1 VIIGP
6 LFPTSRIDGDRA
18 IELFI
23 TYSYCYYFFFTRFL
37 HCPHI
42 PHPVHISGSID
53 VQEFVY
59 TLSFFYFNFFSTLI
73 LTDCYLYKLAIRFL
87 IAFYIFGKPSIL
99 KDCRDTL
106 LRMDGLKER
115 KEAFVT
121 GLTGGTI
128 TDVYVV
134 TSISAVSYLIWC
146 IIKKRTNLFEN
157 PRSVLSQLLDF
168 LLNWNNLLLAVTI
181 YANNISLLTFLIL
194 IPAVFI
200 LLTSKSKKYVQRVI
214 RINFKTLTVKEY
226 LPFKSYITIY
236 RSQMMILTCICI
248 LAVDFPIFPRRF
260 AKVETWGTS
269 LMDLGVGS
277 FAFSMGVITARA
289 YLRQHFLGKYSYF
302 RNLFR
307 AIKGSLPILGLGVF
321 RLLSVKYFNY
331 QEHVTEYGK
340 YWNFFFT
347 LGCLPPLTNLLSP
360 IILKVSPLILSL
372 TIGTTYEYILTNRGL
387 MRYIISSPRVDFL
400 SDNKE
405 GIFSLIGYFCICLNG
420 LALGSMILT
429 VVPTP
434 HNLTK
439 MTSSREDLMAYH
451 KSGKKGCDF
460 TFTPVQGLTLISLLY
475 HVLYLLGD
483 KYYKYGVSRRM
494 TNMLYVLWVSAYN
507 STFLLCYKLIE
518 NFVWGDVKVQYV
530 DDKTSAKK
538 PKNTDLSVIDPSVCV
553 PSALTAVNNNSL
565 VLFLVANL
573 LTGVINMSYDT
584 LDSSDWS
591 GILVLMGYTFIL
603 STFTMVLYHLGI
615 KLR

>member
-1 VIIGP
+1 
-6 LFPTSRIDGDRA
+6 
-18 IELFI
+18 
-23 TYSYCYYFFFTRFL
+23 
-37 HCPHI
+37 
-42 PHPVHISGSID
+42 
-53 VQEFVY
+53 
-59 TLSFFYFNFFSTLI
+59 
-73 LTDCYLYKLAIRFL
+73 
-87 IAFYIFGKPSIL
+87 
-99 KDCRDTL
+99 
-106 LRMDGLKER
+106 MDGLKER

-200 LLTSKSKKYVQRVI
+200 SLTSKSKKYVQRVI

-331 QEHVTEYGK
+331 QEH
-340 YWNFFFT
+340 
-347 LGCLPPLTNLLSP
+347 
-360 IILKVSPLILSL
+360 VSPLILSL